1 MKRAILERNIV
12 VLMFIMVLVTF
23 SFADRDTKKL
33 EKLYGHV
40 QQGAKVY
47 LAAVENITVSSS
59 TGK

>member
-12 VLMFIMVLVTF
+12 ILMFIMVLVTF

-40 QQGAKVY
+40 QQGAKVH
-47 LAAVENITVSSS
+47 LAAVETINFPS
-59 TGK
+59 TNDK